1 MFVSQIFDEAA
12 AILATTDQKLVFRK
26 LTQAVQTLMESGH
39 YFHTQQ
45 EVDVC
50 TGWDGQ
56 TITLPRGIE
65 VPLGVNIDGSPM
77 YFRGRLFQYHINK
90 GGMYNSVDWAWD
102 DRGFVSTIMDIRQ
115 PSQLVAVAEHS
126 TDAGKQI
133 RVIGTDGNNREL
145 RTQFPDG
152 TSADGILIPIHAQ
165 SDFPYGTIEPD
176 GVTIQSRSVAVTPLS
191 QFLSAAAHQLSSG
204 QAAVL
209 TLDSGTIPS
218 VLIAGNTYFV
228 GVDSDNTIKL
238 YQTALDAKAGTNF
251 ITLQSIIGAGQ
262 VKLTDSR
269 VTNLLTAVNL
279 VSVPPITIDSPN
291 SLTFS
296 VGGAIATATISAGA
310 VTAVTLVTGG
320 TGYITAPT
328 ITFVGGGG
336 TSASVNA
343 VVANGAVTGFT
354 SLSGGSG
361 YTTAPLVVFSAATGS
376 LPSPLVAGTTYFAQS
391 LDATNLQVFESLSD
405 AQYSTNP
412 ITLTGNSGKF
422 NVDLRKEIAPQTTI
436 RFQFRHYYTTGDEV
450 EVYTSGG
457 SLPSPLLAGQ
467 KYYVHVITD
476 LEVSLHLTPAD
487 AIASTPTLL
496 VNPITFTD
504 EGFGTN
510 SMVKLI
516 PATTTTGTT
525 SQLTAAGLQ
534 IPTPTQTTIASANVS
549 VTGSVINV
557 RITSGGSRYTSTP
570 PVVFSAPPSPPA
582 GTNQIT
588 STATGYAVMVP
599 DATGS
604 TTFAVGSIVITSSG
618 SGYITTPTIT
628 IEPPTT
634 TITFTYAILSVGT
647 NVLTSVTGIA
657 APEALAVGQP
667 IYGSGI
673 PNNATIVS
681 WVGGATPTSITFSST
696 SGATATAPAGTN
708 GIALQNTTTRQ
719 AQAVA
724 VLQTSLVSFVTI
736 PSGAG
741 GSGYAFPPIVK
752 FVGGGGTGATGVAD
766 ITAGVVTSVR
776 VITQGTGYT
785 TAPAITFTASTGVFV
800 EFASTGTLPSP
811 LISGTSY
818 RLEAPL
824 NTSTGTY
831 TIVGADYSE
840 INITS
845 GGTGSF
851 FVALART
858 FSGIFTN
865 GYWSGDFSGIV
876 SGQGVYISS
885 DYIVPTGINVDTRY
899 FIRRINSTTAQLFNS
914 SANAIAVPST
924 TGLISVTSIGVGQK
938 YFAVRT
944 EAFAK
949 AFDNLLTPESTQY
962 LFDGLLVNFSSTG
975 TLPFPLLANTDYKVV
990 MSGRNISLT
999 DTSNNPIIFVNAG
1012 IPSIGVGQLS
1022 LDIVRLFAPIASTTI
1037 DAVNSLFEAGE
1048 QITARP
1054 NSDDALPQ
1062 GLVESTMS
1070 VPQYYYARP
1079 NGRDLVELYDTRQ
1092 HAIDTDS
1099 VVGRISF
1106 YNTGETLE
1114 SVFFIDSILPPTL
1127 VKAILHIEKPITEG
1141 YVSLYAY
1148 DYGRSNDMA
1157 LVGQYHPSEVNPKY
1171 RRIRIG
1177 KQCAWARIIYR
1188 VKAPNI
1194 TSVYDYIPLENE
1206 RAIIAAV
1213 HACDLEDK
1221 DFQQQAERY
1230 WATAIAYLKN
1240 QNESMEGHAMQPPQ
1254 INGIVYGDMT
1264 DPVMF

>member
-12 AILATTDQKLVFRK
+12 SILATTDQKLVFRK
-26 LTQAVQTLMESGH
+26 LSQAVQTLMESGH

-90 GGMYNSVDWAWD
+90 GGMYNSVSWAWD

-115 PSQLVAVAEHS
+115 PSQLIAVAEHS
-126 TDAGKQI
+126 ADAGGQI

-145 RTQFPDG
+145 RTQYPDG
-152 TSADGILIPIHAQ
+152 TSVDGILVPIHAQ

-176 GVTIQSRSVAVTPLS
+176 GVTIQSRSVAVTPIS
-191 QFLSAAAHQLSSG
+191 QFLSATAHQLSSG
-204 QAAVL
+204 QGAVL
-209 TLDSGTIPS
+209 SLNSGTMPS
-218 VLIAGNTYFV
+218 ILVAGNTYFI
-228 GVDSDNTIKL
+228 GVDDDLTIKL
-238 YQTALDAKAGTNF
+238 YQTSLDAKAGTNF

-279 VSVPPITIDSPN
+279 QSVPPITIDSPN
-291 SLTFS
+291 PLTFS
-296 VGGAIATATISAGA
+296 VGAGA
-310 VTAVTLVTGG
+310 GF
-320 TGYITAPT
+320 AP
-328 ITFVGGGG
+328 
-336 TSASVNA
+336 A
-343 VVANGAVTGFT
+343 
-354 SLSGGSG
+354 
-361 YTTAPLVVFSAATGS
+361 
-376 LPSPLVAGTTYFAQS
+376 LPSPLVEGSTYFAQT
-391 LDATNLQVFESLSD
+391 LDATNLEVYGSLSD
-405 AQYSTNP
+405 AESRTNP

-422 NVDLRKEIAPQTTI
+422 NVDIRKEIAPQTTI
-436 RFQFRHYYTTGDEV
+436 VFNFKHYYTTGDEV

-467 KYYVHVITD
+467 KYYVNVITD
-476 LEVSLHLTPAD
+476 LIISLHITPAD
-487 AIASTPTLL
+487 ALASTSTLL
-496 VNPITFTD
+496 VNPIVFTD
-504 EGFGTN
+504 EGSGTN
-510 SMVKLI
+510 SVVKLI

-534 IPTPTQTTIASANVS
+534 IPAPTQTTSASANVT
-549 VTGSVINV
+549 VTGSVTSV
-557 RITSGGSRYTSTP
+557 RITNAGSKYTSAPT
-570 PVVFSAPPSPPA
+570 VTFSAPPAPPV
-582 GTNQIT
+582 GTSQVS
-588 STATGYAVMVP
+588 STATGYAVMIP
-599 DATGS
+599 DAVGS
-604 TTFAVGSIVITSSG
+604 TTFSVGSIVITSSG
-618 SGYITTPTIT
+618 SGYTSAPAIT
-628 IEPPTT
+628 IEAPTT
-634 TITFTYAILSVGT
+634 TITFTYEILTVGT
-647 NVLTSVTGIA
+647 NVLTSVTGIV

-667 IYGSGI
+667 LYGSGI
-673 PNNATIVS
+673 PNGALVVS
-681 WVGGATPTSITFSST
+681 WVGGATPTSITFSSV

-708 GIALQNTTTRQ
+708 GIAVQNLTNNQTQ
-719 AQAVA
+719 AIAT
-724 VLQTSLVSFVTI
+724 LQTSLVSFVTI

-741 GSGYAFPPIVK
+741 GSGYAFAPIVK
-752 FVGGGGTGATGVAD
+752 FVGGGGTGATGVANVN
-766 ITAGVVTSVR
+766 AGVVTSVR
-776 VITQGTGYT
+776 IITQGTGYT
-785 TAPAITFTASTGVFV
+785 SAPAITFTASTGVFV
-800 EFASTGTLPSP
+800 EFTSTGTLPNP
-811 LISGTSY
+811 LVSGTAY

-831 TIVGADYSE
+831 TILNADYSE

-845 GGTGSF
+845 AATGAF

-858 FSGIFTN
+858 FSQIGTN
-865 GYWSGDFSGIV
+865 SYWSGDFAGIV

-885 DYIVPTGINVDTRY
+885 DYIVPTGINVATQY

-914 SANAIAVPST
+914 QANAIAVPSL
-924 TGLISVTSIGVGQK
+924 TGLINVTSIGVGQK

-944 EAFAK
+944 DAYAK
-949 AFDNLLTPESTQY
+949 AFNNLLTPESTQY
-962 LFDGLLVNFSSTG
+962 LFNDMLVRFSSTG
-975 TLPFPLLANTDYKVV
+975 TLPFPLVANTDYKVV
-990 MSGRNISLT
+990 ISGRNISLK
-999 DTSNNPIIFVNAG
+999 DIANNPIVFVNGG

-1022 LDIVRLFAPIASTTI
+1022 INIVRLFAPVPVTTI
-1037 DAVNSLFEAGE
+1037 DAVNSLFEAGD
-1048 QITARP
+1048 QVTTRP
-1054 NSDDALPQ
+1054 NTDDALPQ
-1062 GLVESTMS
+1062 GLVQSTMAI
-1070 VPQYYYARP
+1070 PQYYYARP
-1079 NGRDLVELYDTRQ
+1079 NGRDAVELYDTRQ
-1092 HAIDTDS
+1092 NAINANS

-1106 YNTGETLE
+1106 YNTGDTLE

-1127 VKAILHIEKPITEG
+1127 VKAIMHIEKPVTEG

-1177 KQCAWARIIYR
+1177 QQCAWARIIYR

-1221 DFQQQAERY
+1221 DFMEQAQKY
-1230 WATAIAYLKN
+1230 WSTAVSYLKN

-1254 INGIVYGDMT
+1254 INGITYGDMT

>member
-1 MFVSQIFDEAA
+1 MFVSQIFDEAS

-26 LTQAVQTLMESGH
+26 LSQAVQTLMESGH

-90 GGMYNSVDWAWD
+90 GGMYNPVSWAWD

-115 PSQLVAVAEHS
+115 PSQLIAVAEHS
-126 TDAGKQI
+126 ADAGGQI

-145 RTQFPDG
+145 RTQYPDG
-152 TSADGILIPIHAQ
+152 TSVDGILVPIHAQ

-176 GVTIQSRSVAVTPLS
+176 GVTIQSRSVAVTPISQLLS
-191 QFLSAAAHQLSSG
+191 TTAHQLSSG
-204 QAAVL
+204 QGAVL
-209 TLDSGTIPS
+209 SLNSGTMPS
-218 VLIAGNTYFV
+218 ILVAGNTYFV
-228 GVDSDNTIKL
+228 GVDDDLTIKL
-238 YQTALDAKAGTNF
+238 YQTSLDAKAGTNF

-279 VSVPPITIDSPN
+279 QSVPPITIDSPN
-291 SLTFS
+291 PLTFS
-296 VGGAIATATISAGA
+296 VGAGA
-310 VTAVTLVTGG
+310 GF
-320 TGYITAPT
+320 AP
-328 ITFVGGGG
+328 
-336 TSASVNA
+336 A
-343 VVANGAVTGFT
+343 
-354 SLSGGSG
+354 
-361 YTTAPLVVFSAATGS
+361 
-376 LPSPLVAGTTYFAQS
+376 LPSPLVEGSTYFAQT
-391 LDATNLQVFESLSD
+391 LDATNLEVYGSLSD
-405 AQYSTNP
+405 AQSRTNS
-412 ITLTGNSGKF
+412 ISLTGNSGKF

-436 RFQFRHYYTTGDEV
+436 TFTFKHYYTTGDEV

-467 KYYVHVITD
+467 KYYVHVISD
-476 LEVSLHLTPAD
+476 LEVSVHLTPAD
-487 AIASTPTLL
+487 ALASTASLL
-496 VNPITFTD
+496 VNPILFTD

-534 IPTPTQTTIASANVS
+534 IPAPTQTTIASANVT
-549 VTGSVINV
+549 VTGSVTNV
-557 RITSGGSRYTSTP
+557 RITSAGSQYTSAPT
-570 PVVFSAPPSPPA
+570 VTFSAPPAPPA
-582 GTNQIT
+582 GTSQLAT
-588 STATGYAVMVP
+588 RATGYAVMIP
-599 DATGS
+599 DAAGS

-618 SGYITTPTIT
+618 SGYTSPPTIT
-628 IEPPTT
+628 IDPPTT
-634 TITFTYAILSVGT
+634 TITFTYAILTVGT
-647 NVLTSVTGIA
+647 NVLTSVTGIV

-667 IYGSGI
+667 LFGSGI
-673 PNNATIVS
+673 PNDALVVS
-681 WVGGATPTSITFSST
+681 WVGGATPTSITFSSAT
-696 SGATATAPAGTN
+696 GATATAPAGTN

-741 GSGYAFPPIVK
+741 GSGYAFAPIVK
-752 FVGGGGTGATGVAD
+752 FVGGGGTGATGVAN
-766 ITAGVVTSVR
+766 INAGVVTSVR
-776 VITQGTGYT
+776 IITQGTGYT
-785 TAPAITFTASTGVFV
+785 SAPSITFTASTGVFV
-800 EFASTGTLPSP
+800 EFTSTGTLPSP
-811 LISGTSY
+811 LVSGTAY

-831 TIVGADYSE
+831 TIMGADYSE

-845 GGTGSF
+845 GATGSF

-858 FSGIFTN
+858 FSGITTN
-865 GYWSGDFSGIV
+865 GYWSGDFAGIV

-885 DYIVPTGINVDTRY
+885 DYIVPTGINIATQY

-914 SANAIAVPST
+914 QANAIAVPST
-924 TGLISVTSIGVGQK
+924 TGLINVTSIGVGQK

-944 EAFAK
+944 EAYAK
-949 AFDNLLTPESTQY
+949 AFNNLLTPESTQY
-962 LFDGLLVNFSSTG
+962 LFNDMLVRFSSTG
-975 TLPFPLLANTDYKVV
+975 TLPFPVVANTDYKIVI
-990 MSGRNISLT
+990 SGRNISLK
-999 DTSNNPIIFVNAG
+999 DTANNPIVFVNAG

-1022 LDIVRLFAPIASTTI
+1022 LDIVRLFAPVPVTTI

-1048 QITARP
+1048 QVTARP
-1054 NSDDALPQ
+1054 NTDDALPQ
-1062 GLVESTMS
+1062 GLVQSTMS

-1079 NGRDLVELYDTRQ
+1079 NGRDKVELYNTRQ
-1092 HAIDTDS
+1092 NAINTNS
-1099 VVGRISF
+1099 IVGRISF
-1106 YNTGETLE
+1106 YNTGDTLE
-1114 SVFFIDSILPPTL
+1114 SVFFVDSILPPTL
-1127 VKAILHIEKPITEG
+1127 VKAIMHIEKPVTEG

-1177 KQCAWARIIYR
+1177 QQCAWARIIYR

-1230 WATAIAYLKN
+1230 WATAITYLKN
-1240 QNESMEGHAMQPPQ
+1240 QNESMEGHAMQSPQ

>member
-1 MFVSQIFDEAA
+1 MFVSQIFDEAS

-26 LTQAVQTLMESGH
+26 LSQAVQTLMESGH

-90 GGMYNSVDWAWD
+90 GGMYNPVSWAWD

-115 PSQLVAVAEHS
+115 PSQLIAVAEHS
-126 TDAGKQI
+126 ADAGGQI

-145 RTQFPDG
+145 RTQYPDG
-152 TSADGILIPIHAQ
+152 TSVDGILVPIHAQ

-176 GVTIQSRSVAVTPLS
+176 GVTIQSRSVAVTPIS
-191 QFLSAAAHQLSSG
+191 QLLSATAHQLSSG
-204 QAAVL
+204 QGAIL
-209 TLDSGTIPS
+209 SLNSGTMPS
-218 VLIAGNTYFV
+218 ILVAGNTYFI
-228 GVDSDNTIKL
+228 GVDDDLTIKL
-238 YQTALDAKAGTNF
+238 YQTSLDAKAGTNF

-279 VSVPPITIDSPN
+279 QSVPPITIDSPN
-291 SLTFS
+291 PLTFS
-296 VGGAIATATISAGA
+296 VGAGA
-310 VTAVTLVTGG
+310 GF
-320 TGYITAPT
+320 AP
-328 ITFVGGGG
+328 
-336 TSASVNA
+336 A
-343 VVANGAVTGFT
+343 
-354 SLSGGSG
+354 
-361 YTTAPLVVFSAATGS
+361 
-376 LPSPLVAGTTYFAQS
+376 LPSPLVEGSTYFAQT
-391 LDATNLQVFESLSD
+391 LDATNLELYGSLSD
-405 AQYSTNP
+405 AESRTNP

-422 NVDLRKEIAPQTTI
+422 NVDIRKEIAPQTTI
-436 RFQFRHYYTTGDEV
+436 VFNFKHYYTTGDEV

-467 KYYVHVITD
+467 KYYVNVISD
-476 LEVSLHLTPAD
+476 LIISLHITPAD
-487 AIASTPTLL
+487 ALASTSTLL
-496 VNPITFTD
+496 VNPIVFTD
-504 EGFGTN
+504 EGSGTN
-510 SMVKLI
+510 SVVKLI

-534 IPTPTQTTIASANVS
+534 IPTPTQTTIASANVT
-549 VTGSVINV
+549 VTGSVTSV
-557 RITSGGSRYTSTP
+557 RITNGGSKYTSAPT
-570 PVVFSAPPSPPA
+570 VTFSAPPAPPA
-582 GTNQIT
+582 GTSQVA
-588 STATGYAVMVP
+588 SRATGYAVMVP
-599 DATGS
+599 DAVSS
-604 TTFAVGSIVITSSG
+604 TTYAVGSIVITSSG
-618 SGYITTPTIT
+618 SGYTSAPSITIDAPTTP
-628 IEPPTT
+628 
-634 TITFTYAILSVGT
+634 ITFTYASTSGS
-647 NVLTSVTGIA
+647 NVLTSVTGVTS
-657 APEALAVGQP
+657 PETVAVGQP
-667 IYGSGI
+667 LYGNGI
-673 PNNATIVS
+673 PDGAQIIS
-681 WVGGATPTSITFSST
+681 WVGAATNPTSITFSPS
-696 SGATATAPAGTN
+696 SGALATLPAGTS
-708 GIALQNTTTRQ
+708 GIALQNATNNQ
-719 AQAVA
+719 AQAIA
-724 VLQTSLVSFVTI
+724 TLQTSLVSFVTI
-736 PSGAG
+736 SSGAG
-741 GSGYAFPPIVK
+741 GSGYEFPPIVK
-752 FVGGGGTGATGVAD
+752 FVGGGGTGATGVAN
-766 ITAGVVTSVR
+766 ISGGVVTSVR
-776 VITQGTGYT
+776 IITQGTGYT
-785 TAPAITFTASTGVFV
+785 SAPAITFTASTGVFV
-800 EFASTGTLPSP
+800 EFTSTGTLPSP
-811 LISGTSY
+811 LVSGTAY

-831 TIVGADYSE
+831 TIMNADFSE

-845 GGTGSF
+845 GATGSF

-858 FSGIFTN
+858 FSGITTN
-865 GYWSGDFSGIV
+865 GYWSGDFAGIV

-885 DYIVPTGINVDTRY
+885 DYIVPTGINIATQY

-914 SANAIAVPST
+914 QANAIAVPST
-924 TGLISVTSIGVGQK
+924 TGLINVTSIGVGQK

-944 EAFAK
+944 DAYAK
-949 AFDNLLTPESTQY
+949 AFNNLLTPESTQY
-962 LFDGLLVNFSSTG
+962 LFNGMLVKFSSTG
-975 TLPFPLLANTDYKVV
+975 TLPFPLVANTDYKVV
-990 MSGRNISLT
+990 ISGRNISLT
-999 DTSNNPIIFVNAG
+999 DTANNPIVFVNAG

-1022 LDIVRLFAPIASTTI
+1022 LDIVRLFAPVPVTTI

-1048 QITARP
+1048 QVTARP
-1054 NSDDALPQ
+1054 NTDDALPQ
-1062 GLVESTMS
+1062 GLVQSTMS

-1079 NGRDLVELYDTRQ
+1079 NGRDKVELYNTRQ
-1092 HAIDTDS
+1092 NAINTDS

-1106 YNTGETLE
+1106 YNTGDTLE
-1114 SVFFIDSILPPTL
+1114 SVFFVDSILPPTL
-1127 VKAILHIEKPITEG
+1127 VKAIMHIEKPVTEG

-1177 KQCAWARIIYR
+1177 QQCAWARIIYR

-1240 QNESMEGHAMQPPQ
+1240 QNESMEGHAMQAPQ
-1254 INGIVYGDMT
+1254 INGICYAEGEDI
-1264 DPVMF
+1264 VMS

>member
-1 MFVSQIFDEAA
+1 MFVSQIFDEAS

-26 LTQAVQTLMESGH
+26 LSQAVQTLMESGH

-90 GGMYNSVDWAWD
+90 GGMYNSVSWAWD

-115 PSQLVAVAEHS
+115 PSQLIAVAEHS
-126 TDAGKQI
+126 ADAGGQI
-133 RVIGTDGNNREL
+133 RVIGTDGSNREL
-145 RTQFPDG
+145 RTQYPDG
-152 TSADGILIPIHAQ
+152 TSVDGILVPIHAQ

-176 GVTIQSRSVAVTPLS
+176 GVTIQSRSVAVTPIS
-191 QFLSAAAHQLSSG
+191 QFLSATAHQLSSG
-204 QAAVL
+204 QGAIL
-209 TLDSGTIPS
+209 SLNSGTMPS
-218 VLIAGNTYFV
+218 ILVAGNTYFV
-228 GVDSDNTIKL
+228 GVDDDLTIKL
-238 YQTALDAKAGTNF
+238 YQTSLDAKAGTNF

-279 VSVPPITIDSPN
+279 QSVPPITIDSPN
-291 SLTFS
+291 PLTFS
-296 VGGAIATATISAGA
+296 VGVGAGF
-310 VTAVTLVTGG
+310 
-320 TGYITAPT
+320 AP
-328 ITFVGGGG
+328 
-336 TSASVNA
+336 A
-343 VVANGAVTGFT
+343 
-354 SLSGGSG
+354 
-361 YTTAPLVVFSAATGS
+361 
-376 LPSPLVAGTTYFAQS
+376 LPSPLVEGSTYFAQT
-391 LDATNLQVFESLSD
+391 LDATNLELYGSLSD
-405 AQYSTNP
+405 AESRTNP

-422 NVDLRKEIAPQTTI
+422 NVDIRKEFAPQTI
-436 RFQFRHYYTTGDEV
+436 IVFNFKHYYTTGDEV

-467 KYYVHVITD
+467 KYYVNVISD
-476 LEVSLHLTPAD
+476 LRVSLHLTPAD
-487 AIASTPTLL
+487 ALASTTTLL
-496 VNPITFTD
+496 VNPIVFTD

-510 SMVKLI
+510 SVVKLI

-534 IPTPTQTTIASANVS
+534 IPAPTQTTTASANVT
-549 VTGSVINV
+549 VTGSVTSV
-557 RITSGGSRYTSTP
+557 RITNGGSKYTSAPT
-570 PVVFSAPPSPPA
+570 VTFSAPPAPPV
-582 GTNQIT
+582 GTSQVA
-588 STATGYAVMVP
+588 SRATGYAVMVP
-599 DATGS
+599 DAVSS

-618 SGYITTPTIT
+618 SGYTSAPTIT
-628 IEPPTT
+628 IDAPTT
-634 TITFTYAILSVGT
+634 PITFTYESTSGS
-647 NVLTSVTGIA
+647 NVLTTIA
-657 APEALAVGQP
+657 GFAASETVAVGQP
-667 IYGSGI
+667 LYGNGI
-673 PNNATIVS
+673 PDGALIIS
-681 WVGGATPTSITFSST
+681 WVGPATAPTSITFSPS
-696 SGATATAPAGTN
+696 SGATATLPAGTN
-708 GIALQNTTTRQ
+708 GVALQNATNNQ
-719 AQAVA
+719 AQAIA
-724 VLQTSLVSFVTI
+724 TLQTSLVSFVTI

-741 GSGYAFPPIVK
+741 GSGYEFAPIVK
-752 FVGGGGTGATGVAD
+752 FVGGGGTGATGVANVN
-766 ITAGVVTSVR
+766 AGVVTSVR
-776 VITQGTGYT
+776 IITQGTGYT
-785 TAPAITFTASTGVFV
+785 TAPSITFTASTGVFV
-800 EFASTGTLPSP
+800 EFTSTGTLPSP
-811 LISGTSY
+811 LVSGTSY

-831 TIVGADYSE
+831 TILNADYSE
-840 INITS
+840 VNITS
-845 GGTGSF
+845 APTGAF

-858 FSGIFTN
+858 FSQIVTN
-865 GYWSGDFSGIV
+865 GYWSGDFDGII

-885 DYIVPTGINVDTRY
+885 DYIVPTGINVATQY
-899 FIRRINSTTAQLFNS
+899 FLRKVNSTTAQLFNTQ
-914 SANAIAVPST
+914 ANAIAVPSL
-924 TGLISVTSIGVGQK
+924 TGLITVTSIGVGQK

-944 EAFAK
+944 EAYAK
-949 AFDNLLTPESTQY
+949 AFNNLLTPESTQY
-962 LFDGLLVNFSSTG
+962 LFNGMLVNFSSTG
-975 TLPFPLLANTDYKVV
+975 TLPFPLVANTNYKVV

-999 DTSNNPIIFVNAG
+999 DTSDNPIVFVNGG

-1022 LDIVRLFAPIASTTI
+1022 LDIVRLFSPVPSTTI

-1048 QITARP
+1048 QVTARP
-1054 NSDDALPQ
+1054 NTDDALPQ
-1062 GLVESTMS
+1062 GLVQSTMS

-1079 NGRDLVELYDTRQ
+1079 NGRDKVELYNTRQ
-1092 HAIDTDS
+1092 NAINTDS
-1099 VVGRISF
+1099 VTGRISF
-1106 YNTGETLE
+1106 YNTGDTLE
-1114 SVFFIDSILPPTL
+1114 SVFFVDSILPPTL
-1127 VKAILHIEKPITEG
+1127 VKAIMHIEKPVTEG

-1177 KQCAWARIIYR
+1177 QQCSWARIIYR
-1188 VKAPNI
+1188 VKAPHI
-1194 TSVYDYIPLENE
+1194 TSVYDYIPVENE

-1254 INGIVYGDMT
+1254 INGITYGDMT

>member
-1 MFVSQIFDEAA
+1 MFVSQIFDEAS

-26 LTQAVQTLMESGH
+26 LSQAVQTLMESGH

-90 GGMYNSVDWAWD
+90 GGMYNSVSWAWD

-115 PSQLVAVAEHS
+115 PSQLIAVAEHS
-126 TDAGKQI
+126 ADAGGQI
-133 RVIGTDGNNREL
+133 RVIGTDGSNREL
-145 RTQFPDG
+145 RTQYPDG
-152 TSADGILIPIHAQ
+152 TSVDGILVPIHAQ

-176 GVTIQSRSVAVTPLS
+176 GVTIQSRSVAVTPIS
-191 QFLSAAAHQLSSG
+191 QLLSATAHQLSSG
-204 QAAVL
+204 QGAIL
-209 TLDSGTIPS
+209 SLNSGTMPS
-218 VLIAGNTYFV
+218 ILVAGNTYFI
-228 GVDSDNTIKL
+228 GVDDDLTIKL
-238 YQTALDAKAGTNF
+238 YQTSLDAKAGTNF

-279 VSVPPITIDSPN
+279 QSVPPITIDSPN
-291 SLTFS
+291 PLTFS
-296 VGGAIATATISAGA
+296 VGAGA
-310 VTAVTLVTGG
+310 GF
-320 TGYITAPT
+320 AP
-328 ITFVGGGG
+328 
-336 TSASVNA
+336 A
-343 VVANGAVTGFT
+343 
-354 SLSGGSG
+354 
-361 YTTAPLVVFSAATGS
+361 
-376 LPSPLVAGTTYFAQS
+376 LPSPLVEGSTYFAQT
-391 LDATNLQVFESLSD
+391 LDATNLELYGSLSD
-405 AQYSTNP
+405 AESRTNP

-436 RFQFRHYYTTGDEV
+436 VFNFKHYYTTGDEV

-467 KYYVHVITD
+467 KYYVNVISD
-476 LEVSLHLTPAD
+476 LIISLHITPAD
-487 AIASTPTLL
+487 ALASTASLL
-496 VNPITFTD
+496 VNPIVFTD

-510 SMVKLI
+510 SVVKLI

-534 IPTPTQTTIASANVS
+534 IPAPTQTTTASANVT
-549 VTGSVINV
+549 VTGSVTSV
-557 RITSGGSRYTSTP
+557 RITNGGSKYTSAPT
-570 PVVFSAPPSPPA
+570 VTFSAPPTPPS
-582 GTNQIT
+582 GTSQVA
-588 STATGYAVMVP
+588 SRATGYAVMVP
-599 DATGS
+599 DAVSS
-604 TTFAVGSIVITSSG
+604 TTYAVGSIVITSSG
-618 SGYITTPTIT
+618 SGYTSAPTIT
-628 IEPPTT
+628 IDAPTT
-634 TITFTYAILSVGT
+634 PITFTYESTSGS
-647 NVLTSVTGIA
+647 NVLTSVTGVA
-657 APEALAVGQP
+657 SPEAVAVGQP
-667 IYGSGI
+667 LYGNGI
-673 PNNATIVS
+673 PDGALIIS
-681 WVGGATPTSITFSST
+681 WVGAATNPTSITFSPS
-696 SGATATAPAGTN
+696 SGATATLPAGTS
-708 GIALQNTTTRQ
+708 GIALQNATNNQ
-719 AQAVA
+719 AQAIA
-724 VLQTSLVSFVTI
+724 TLQTSLVSFVTI

-741 GSGYAFPPIVK
+741 GSGYEFAPIVK
-752 FVGGGGTGATGVAD
+752 FVGGGGTGATGVANVN
-766 ITAGVVTSVR
+766 AGVVTSVR
-776 VITQGTGYT
+776 IITQGTGYT
-785 TAPAITFTASTGVFV
+785 TAPSITFTASTGVFV
-800 EFASTGTLPSP
+800 EFTSTGTLPSP
-811 LISGTSY
+811 LVSGTAY

-831 TIVGADYSE
+831 TIMGADYSE
-840 INITS
+840 VNITS
-845 GGTGSF
+845 AATGAF

-858 FSGIFTN
+858 FSQIGTN
-865 GYWSGDFSGIV
+865 SYWSGDFAGIV

-885 DYIVPTGINVDTRY
+885 DYIVPTGINIATQY

-914 SANAIAVPST
+914 QANAIAVPST
-924 TGLISVTSIGVGQK
+924 TGLINVTSIGVGQK

-944 EAFAK
+944 EAYAK
-949 AFDNLLTPESTQY
+949 AFNNLLTPESTQY
-962 LFDGLLVNFSSTG
+962 LFNGMLVRFSSTG
-975 TLPFPLLANTDYKVV
+975 TLPFPLVVNTDYKVV
-990 MSGRNISLT
+990 ISGRNISLT
-999 DTSNNPIIFVNAG
+999 DTANNPIVFVNAG

-1022 LDIVRLFAPIASTTI
+1022 LDIVRLFAPVPVTTI

-1048 QITARP
+1048 QVTARP
-1054 NSDDALPQ
+1054 NTDDALPQ
-1062 GLVESTMS
+1062 GLVQSTMS

-1079 NGRDLVELYDTRQ
+1079 NGRDKVELYNTRQ
-1092 HAIDTDS
+1092 NAINTDS

-1106 YNTGETLE
+1106 YNTGDTLE
-1114 SVFFIDSILPPTL
+1114 SVFFVDSILPPTL
-1127 VKAILHIEKPITEG
+1127 VKAIMHIEKPVTEG

-1177 KQCAWARIIYR
+1177 QQCAWARIIYR

-1221 DFQQQAERY
+1221 DFQPQAERY
-1230 WATAIAYLKN
+1230 WATAITYLKN
-1240 QNESMEGHAMQPPQ
+1240 QNESMEGHAMQAPQ
-1254 INGIVYGDMT
+1254 INGICYAEGE

>member
-1 MFVSQIFDEAA
+1 MFVSQIFDEAS

-26 LTQAVQTLMESGH
+26 LSQAVQTLMESGH

-90 GGMYNSVDWAWD
+90 GGMYNSVSWAWD

-126 TDAGKQI
+126 ADAGGQI

-145 RTQFPDG
+145 RTQYPDG
-152 TSADGILIPIHAQ
+152 TSVDGILVPIHAQ

-176 GVTIQSRSVAVTPLS
+176 GVTIQSRSVAVTPIS
-191 QFLSAAAHQLSSG
+191 QFLSATAHQLSSG
-204 QAAVL
+204 QGAIL
-209 TLDSGTIPS
+209 SLNSGTMPS
-218 VLIAGNTYFV
+218 ILVAGNTYFV
-228 GVDSDNTIKL
+228 GVDDDLTIKL
-238 YQTALDAKAGTNF
+238 YQTSLDAKAGTNF

-279 VSVPPITIDSPN
+279 QSVPPITIDSPN
-291 SLTFS
+291 SLTFL
-296 VGGAIATATISAGA
+296 VGGATATATISAGA
-310 VTAVTLVTGG
+310 VTAVTLVYGG
-320 TGYITAPT
+320 TGYLTAPT

-336 TSASVNA
+336 TNASVTA
-343 VVANGAVTGFT
+343 IVANGAVTGFT
-354 SLSGGSG
+354 GLSGGSG
-361 YTTAPLVVFSAATGS
+361 YATAPSVVFSAPTGA
-376 LPSPLVAGTTYFAQS
+376 LPSPLVAGSTYFAQT
-391 LDATNLQVFESLSD
+391 LDATNLEVYGSLSD
-405 AQYSTNP
+405 AQSRTNP
-412 ITLTGNSGKF
+412 ISLTGNSGKF

-436 RFQFRHYYTTGDEV
+436 TFTFKHYYTTGDEV

-467 KYYVHVITD
+467 KYYVHVISD
-476 LEVSLHLTPAD
+476 LEVSVHLTPAD
-487 AIASTPTLL
+487 ALASTASLL
-496 VNPITFTD
+496 VNPILFTD

-516 PATTTTGTT
+516 PATTTTGTA
-525 SQLTAAGLQ
+525 SQLTAVGLQ
-534 IPTPTQTTIASANVS
+534 IPAPTQTTIASANVT
-549 VTGSVINV
+549 VTGSVTNV
-557 RITSGGSRYTSTP
+557 RITSAGSQYTSAPT
-570 PVVFSAPPSPPA
+570 VTFSAPPAPPA
-582 GTNQIT
+582 GTSQLAT
-588 STATGYAVMVP
+588 RATGYAVMIP
-599 DATGS
+599 DAPSS

-618 SGYITTPTIT
+618 SGYTSPPTIT
-628 IEPPTT
+628 IDPPTT
-634 TITFTYAILSVGT
+634 TITFTYAILTVGT

-667 IYGSGI
+667 LFGSGI
-673 PNNATIVS
+673 PNDALVVS
-681 WVGGATPTSITFSST
+681 WVGGATPTSITFSSAT
-696 SGATATAPAGTN
+696 GATATAPAGTN

-741 GSGYAFPPIVK
+741 GSGYGFAPIVK
-752 FVGGGGTGATGVAD
+752 FVGGGGTGATGVAN
-766 ITAGVVTSVR
+766 INAGVVTSVR
-776 VITQGTGYT
+776 IITQGTGYT
-785 TAPAITFTASTGVFV
+785 TAPSITFTASTGVFV
-800 EFASTGTLPSP
+800 EFTSTGTLPSP
-811 LISGTSY
+811 LVSGTAY

-831 TIVGADYSE
+831 TIMGADYSE
-840 INITS
+840 VNITS
-845 GGTGSF
+845 GATGSF

-858 FSGIFTN
+858 FSGITTN
-865 GYWSGDFSGIV
+865 GYWSGDFAGIV

-885 DYIVPTGINVDTRY
+885 DYIVPTGINIATQY

-914 SANAIAVPST
+914 QANAIAVPST
-924 TGLISVTSIGVGQK
+924 TGLINVTSIGVGQK

-944 EAFAK
+944 DAYAK
-949 AFDNLLTPESTQY
+949 AFNNLLTPESTQY
-962 LFDGLLVNFSSTG
+962 LFNDMLVRFSSTG
-975 TLPFPLLANTDYKVV
+975 TLPFPLVANTDYKVV
-990 MSGRNISLT
+990 ISGRNISLK
-999 DTSNNPIIFVNAG
+999 DIANNPIVFVNAG

-1022 LDIVRLFAPIASTTI
+1022 LDIVRLFAPVPVTTI

-1048 QITARP
+1048 QVTARP
-1054 NSDDALPQ
+1054 NTDDALPQ
-1062 GLVESTMS
+1062 GLVQSTMS

-1079 NGRDLVELYDTRQ
+1079 NGRDKVELYNTQ
-1092 HAIDTDS
+1092 QNAINTAS
-1099 VVGRISF
+1099 VTGRISF
-1106 YNTGETLE
+1106 YNTGDTLE
-1114 SVFFIDSILPPTL
+1114 SVFFVDSILPPTL
-1127 VKAILHIEKPITEG
+1127 VKAIMHIEKPVTEG

-1177 KQCAWARIIYR
+1177 QQCAWARIIYR

-1221 DFQQQAERY
+1221 DFQPQAERY
-1230 WATAIAYLKN
+1230 WATAITYLKN
-1240 QNESMEGHAMQPPQ
+1240 QNESMEGHAMQAPQ

>member
-12 AILATTDQKLVFRK
+12 SILATTDQKLVFRK
-26 LTQAVQTLMESGH
+26 LSQAVQTLMESGH

-90 GGMYNSVDWAWD
+90 GGMYNPVSWAWD
-102 DRGFVSTIMDIRQ
+102 DRGFVATIMDIRQ
-115 PSQLVAVAEHS
+115 PSQLIAVAEHS
-126 TDAGKQI
+126 ADAGGQI

-145 RTQFPDG
+145 RTQYPDG
-152 TSADGILIPIHAQ
+152 TSVDGILVPIHAQ

-176 GVTIQSRSVAVTPLS
+176 GVTIQSRSVAITPISL
-191 QFLSAAAHQLSSG
+191 FLSATAHQLSSG
-204 QAAVL
+204 QGAVL
-209 TLDSGTIPS
+209 SLNSGTMPS
-218 VLIAGNTYFV
+218 ILVAGNTYFI
-228 GVDSDNTIKL
+228 GVDDDLTIKL
-238 YQTALDAKAGTNF
+238 YQTSLDAKAGTNF

-279 VSVPPITIDSPN
+279 QSVPPITIDSPN
-291 SLTFS
+291 PLTFS
-296 VGGAIATATISAGA
+296 IGAGA
-310 VTAVTLVTGG
+310 GF
-320 TGYITAPT
+320 AP
-328 ITFVGGGG
+328 
-336 TSASVNA
+336 A
-343 VVANGAVTGFT
+343 
-354 SLSGGSG
+354 
-361 YTTAPLVVFSAATGS
+361 
-376 LPSPLVAGTTYFAQS
+376 LPSPLVEGSTYFAQT
-391 LDATNLQVFESLSD
+391 LDATNLEVYGSLSD
-405 AQYSTNP
+405 AESRTNP
-412 ITLTGNSGKF
+412 ISLTGNSGKF
-422 NVDLRKEIAPQTTI
+422 NVDLRKEIAAQTTI
-436 RFQFRHYYTTGDEV
+436 VFNFKHYYTTGDEV

-467 KYYVHVITD
+467 KYYVNVISD
-476 LEVSLHLTPAD
+476 LIISLHLTSSD
-487 AIASTPTLL
+487 ALASTTTLL
-496 VNPITFTD
+496 VNPIVFTD

-510 SMVKLI
+510 SVVKLI
-516 PATTTTGTT
+516 PATTTTGTQ

-534 IPTPTQTTIASANVS
+534 IPAPTQTTTASGNVTVVGS
-549 VTGSVINV
+549 VTSV
-557 RITSGGSRYTSTP
+557 RITNGGSKYTSAPNVT
-570 PVVFSAPPSPPA
+570 FSAPPTPPS
-582 GTNQIT
+582 GTSQVA
-588 STATGYAVMVP
+588 SRATGYAVMVP
-599 DATGS
+599 DVAGS
-604 TTFAVGSIVITSSG
+604 TTYAVGSIVITSSG
-618 SGYITTPTIT
+618 SGYTTAPAITIDAPTTP
-628 IEPPTT
+628 
-634 TITFTYAILSVGT
+634 ITFTYASTLGS
-647 NVLTSVTGIA
+647 NALTSIA
-657 APEALAVGQP
+657 GFTAGESVAVGQP
-667 IYGSGI
+667 LYGNGI
-673 PNNATIVS
+673 PDGALIVS
-681 WVGGATPTSITFSST
+681 WDGAATAPTSIYFSPS
-696 SGATATAPAGTN
+696 SGATATLPALTS
-708 GIALQNTTTRQ
+708 GIALQNATNNQ
-719 AQAVA
+719 AQAIA
-724 VLQTSLVSFVTI
+724 TLQTSLVSFVTI

-741 GSGYAFPPIVK
+741 GSGYEFAPIVK
-752 FVGGGGTGATGVAD
+752 FVGGGGTGATGVANVN
-766 ITAGVVTSVR
+766 AGVVTSVR
-776 VITQGTGYT
+776 IITQGTGYT

-800 EFASTGTLPSP
+800 EFSSTGTLPSP
-811 LISGTSY
+811 LVSGTAY

-831 TIVGADYSE
+831 TIMGADYSE

-845 GGTGSF
+845 AATGAF

-858 FSGIFTN
+858 FSQIGTN
-865 GYWSGDFSGIV
+865 GYWSGDFDGIV

-885 DYIVPTGINVDTRY
+885 DYIVPTGINIATQY

-914 SANAIAVPST
+914 QANAIAVPSL
-924 TGLISVTSIGVGQK
+924 TGLINVTSIGVGQK

-944 EAFAK
+944 DAYAK
-949 AFDNLLTPESTQY
+949 AFNNLLTPESTQY
-962 LFDGLLVNFSSTG
+962 MSNGMIVRASTTG
-975 TLPFPLLANTDYKVV
+975 TLPFPLLVNTDYKVV
-990 MSGRNISLT
+990 ISGRNISLT
-999 DTSNNPIIFVNAG
+999 DTANVPIVFVNGG

-1022 LDIVRLFAPIASTTI
+1022 LDIVRLFAPVPVTTI

-1048 QITARP
+1048 QVTARP
-1054 NSDDALPQ
+1054 NTDDALPQ
-1062 GLVESTMS
+1062 GLVQSTMS

-1079 NGRDLVELYDTRQ
+1079 NGRNKVELYNTRQ
-1092 HAIDTDS
+1092 NAINTDS

-1106 YNTGETLE
+1106 YNTGDTLD
-1114 SVFFIDSILPPTL
+1114 SVFFVDSILPPTL

-1177 KQCAWARIIYR
+1177 QQCAWARIIYR

-1221 DFQQQAERY
+1221 DFMDQAQKY
-1230 WATAIAYLKN
+1230 WATAVSYLKN

-1254 INGIVYGDMT
+1254 INNITYGDMT
-1264 DPVMF
+1264 DEVMS